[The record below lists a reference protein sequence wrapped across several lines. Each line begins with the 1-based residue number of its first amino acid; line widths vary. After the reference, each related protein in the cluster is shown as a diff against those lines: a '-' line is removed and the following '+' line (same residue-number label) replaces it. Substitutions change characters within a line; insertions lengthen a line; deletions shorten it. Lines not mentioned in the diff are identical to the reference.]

1 MPQFPAERFRAGAQ
15 FFVHTA
21 AAGRF
26 ALQRTQ
32 SIRGKSRYKRFQ
44 RGYISRRL
52 KESTGLRR
60 FLRHEAL
67 HGGDQMLKTHLFN
80 GWCRWQL
87 AQSESGNKA

>member
-52 KESTGLRR
+52 KESTASAGSCGTRR
-60 FLRHEAL
+60 CTAATR
-67 HGGDQMLKTHLFN
+67 
-80 GWCRWQL
+80 
-87 AQSESGNKA
+87 SGKG